1 METNPS
7 FEYTYSAQEQKEI
20 KKIREKYL
28 PPEERETKME
38 LLRRLDAGVNQKATA
53 WSLVMGIL
61 STLVMG
67 VGMCCCLVWGIYAL
81 GIPVGVVGIVGVSL
95 SYPVYSWIIR
105 RERERIAPQILK
117 LSEELLQ

>member
-7 FEYTYSAQEQKEI
+7 FEYSYSAQEQEEI

-67 VGMCCCLVWGIYAL
+67 VGPYTGFNRGLFKDE
-81 GIPVGVVGIVGVSL
+81 P
-95 SYPVYSWIIR
+95 
-105 RERERIAPQILK
+105 
-117 LSEELLQ
+117 

>member
-7 FEYTYSAQEQKEI
+7 FEYTYSAQEQEEI

-95 SYPVYSWIIR
+95 AYPVYNWIIR
-105 RERERIAPQILK
+105 RVRERIAPQILE